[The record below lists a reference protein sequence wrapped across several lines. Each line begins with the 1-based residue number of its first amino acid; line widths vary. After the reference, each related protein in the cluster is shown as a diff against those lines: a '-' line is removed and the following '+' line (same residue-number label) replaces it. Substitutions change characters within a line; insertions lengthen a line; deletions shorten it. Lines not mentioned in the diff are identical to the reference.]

1 MYESYDASTISIV
14 NDYIKTITF
23 VDDEIVFNDEV
34 ADENKINANLLMK
47 IFASKGKFT
56 TFLQYKNHS
65 EKDNILKLLVQSDTC
80 VIDWYLKI
88 NAVDGGECDPDEDED
103 DVEIQAVRGPYAI
116 ELIKDLIERND
127 GRLKLI
133 VIYTAE
139 IDAVGITKALCEGL
153 NTFGL
158 DVIKHEECLLEV
170 CDIKISVLF
179 KPTIKVHS
187 ENDIVSKRIV
197 EYVDLPEVI
206 VKELSFFTQGLLSN
220 TIMESINILRNST
233 GKLLSTFHKDLDA
246 AFLAHRAL
254 LPNGDDAN
262 NLLFEAIL
270 GAIRSIFYY
279 SGVINLN
286 NIHHISEYIKKTLKY
301 NHHFNIDEVDTQSF
315 LRDNLILI
323 QKLGYLGFFGE
334 VGISSSKIKKIEKD
348 FHNKVHAYYL
358 KTPDPE
364 SKISEEFS
372 ILTHHKSIF
381 KAENTVPK
389 LSLGTVIQ
397 GVVSGEYL
405 VCIQQSCDSV
415 RIKPE
420 ESRRF
425 IFLPLKNQQDKKNID
440 VVTRE
445 GGEYL
450 YFKVDYSNSFK
461 LRTIKFSTNTGY
473 ILAVWDGSNFIFEP
487 DYSSGDFDP
496 AQEKFRWSF
505 DLKDLHA
512 QRILNEFASKMS
524 RVGLD
529 ESEWLRKS

>member
-34 ADENKINANLLMK
+34 SDENKINANLLMK

-103 DVEIQAVRGPYAI
+103 DVEIQSVRGPYAI

-139 IDAVGITKALCEGL
+139 IDALGITKALCEGL

-187 ENDIVSKRIV
+187 ENDVVAKRIV
-197 EYVDLPEVI
+197 GYGDLPDVI

-246 AFLAHRAL
+246 AFLAHRAVI
-254 LPNGDDAN
+254 PERADASS
-262 NLLFEAIL
+262 LIIDSII
-270 GAIRSIFYY
+270 GAIRSLFYY
-279 SGVINLN
+279 KGVDKILCDELICEFIDKSCPSGHKYTFKGKDILK
-286 NIHHISEYIKKTLKY
+286 EDLIKVQQLGHET
-301 NHHFNIDEVDTQSF
+301 HFKSKSYSNGFIDEYY
-315 LRDNLILI
+315 
-323 QKLGYLGFFGE
+323 K
-334 VGISSSKIKKIEKD
+334 
-348 FHNKVHAYYL
+348 HAAKSYQY
-358 KTPDPE
+358 TPDSLE
-364 SKISEEFS
+364 HVNELFS
-372 ILTHHKSIF
+372 ILTHHKSLYREAGVI
-381 KAENTVPK
+381 PK
-389 LSLGTVIQ
+389 LTLGVIMQ
-397 GVVSGEYL
+397 GVVSHQYL
-405 VCIQQSCDSV
+405 VCVQQSCDSV
-415 RIKPE
+415 RILSG

-425 IFLPLKNQQDKKNID
+425 MFLPLNMQENKKKFD
-440 VVTRE
+440 LVFCDS
-445 GGEYL
+445 GEYK
-450 YFKVDYSNSFK
+450 YMQIGYANNYN
-461 LRTIKFSTNTGY
+461 LRTIKFSTEHGSVF
-473 ILAVWDGSNFIFEP
+473 AVREGVDFIFEP
-487 DYSSGDFDP
+487 DYSSDDFDP
-496 AQEKFRWSF
+496 PQEKFRWIC
-505 DLKDLHA
+505 DLKDMHA
-512 QRILNEFASKMS
+512 QRILNTFASNMS
-524 RVGLD
+524 RIGLD